1 LTVRICVIDDDQDI
15 LDFFK
20 EVSDSI
26 SHARFEL
33 ITREISELISHLE
46 SVNEVDLVIIDINLK
61 QSSGFD
67 LAEYLKEYYPSIS
80 IMFMSSYTE
89 YALDGYKFYPI
100 DFLVKPINILRLKS
114 AVELL
119 RNHKA
124 FSKRNNKKIGISSSG
139 KIHLVDVD
147 SILYIEKVGRKS
159 CINLENGKI
168 IKSSQCLMTLEEMLK
183 GSNFF
188 RTHQSFL
195 VPLDKIEEI
204 IQDTYMKSYNLKI
217 KNCKKI
223 INVSRNKYR
232 ELKELLTAVI

>member
-1 LTVRICVIDDDQDI
+1 MTVRICVIDDDQDI

-124 FSKRNNKKIGISSSG
+124 FSKRNNK
-139 KIHLVDVD
+139 
-147 SILYIEKVGRKS
+147 R
-159 CINLENGKI
+159 
-168 IKSSQCLMTLEEMLK
+168 
-183 GSNFF
+183 
-188 RTHQSFL
+188 
-195 VPLDKIEEI
+195 
-204 IQDTYMKSYNLKI
+204 
-217 KNCKKI
+217 
-223 INVSRNKYR
+223 
-232 ELKELLTAVI
+232 